1 MQITISRT
9 TQDKDSF
16 PKQLEAMRQRVR
28 ALYRRGSAS
37 VQNDEVLSAA
47 FEELAVAL
55 EVLHATGVERQEQ
68 YEAWLDERVALE
80 AECQRYQDLFTDAPA
95 GYLVTNLDGTI
106 RQANA
111 MAAKLLQTDEKW
123 LTGRSLALFVPD
135 GHRRTFRSAIARLRE
150 AEQQHPWEVRLQPWS
165 GSPFDAELHVA
176 LERGQS
182 GRPLA
187 LRWLLHDISHRKQV
201 EERMHA
207 RVAELEQRLHVLEAQ
222 PLERGAGEPPADQEA
237 GAELLQRH
245 CAFLAEASTLLAVA
259 YDVEA
264 TLSHVAHLAVP
275 TIADGCMI
283 ELLDN
288 SDGVRWLVVTHAEG
302 AQDQRT
308 RTRWRQASTT
318 QRQPRLLPLLSAT
331 SGGQPTAA
339 LIDAS
344 CRAWSQDTMSRAFP
358 GMPAPSS
365 AIVASFLVRE
375 HVLGA
380 FALVSAT
387 AKCRYTQAHV
397 TLAEEVARRIA
408 IALDRRRSNEFGR

>member
-1 MQITISRT
+1 
-9 TQDKDSF
+9 
-16 PKQLEAMRQRVR
+16 
-28 ALYRRGSAS
+28 
-37 VQNDEVLSAA
+37 VLSAA

-55 EVLHATGVERQEQ
+55 EELHATDVERQEQ

-80 AECQRYQDLFTDAPA
+80 AECQQYHDLFTYAPA

-123 LTGRSLALFVPD
+123 LTGRSLALFVPE
-135 GHRRTFRSAIARLRE
+135 GHRRTFRSAVARLRE
-150 AEQQHPWEVRLQPWS
+150 VQQEHPWEVRLQPWS
-165 GSPFDAELHVA
+165 GSPFDAELLVA
-176 LERGQS
+176 IDRGQS

-187 LRWLLHDISHRKQV
+187 LRWLLHDISHRKQE

-207 RVAELEQRLHVLEAQ
+207 RVTELEQRLRVLEAQ
-222 PLERGAGEPPADQEA
+222 PLEKSAQQPLADQEA

-275 TIADGCMI
+275 TMADGCMI

-288 SDGVRWLVVTHAEG
+288 SEGVRWLVVAHAEG

-308 RTRWRQASTT
+308 HTRWRHASTT
-318 QRQPRLLPLLSAT
+318 HRQPRLLPLLSAT
-331 SGGQPTAA
+331 SGGQRTAA

-344 CRAWSQDTMSRAFP
+344 SRAWSQDTMSRAFP
-358 GMPAPSS
+358 GMPAPRS
-365 AIVASFLVRE
+365 AIVAPLLVRE
-375 HVLGA
+375 QVLGA

-387 AKCRYTQAHV
+387 TEHCYTQAHMMIV
-397 TLAEEVARRIA
+397 EEVARRIA
-408 IALDRRRSNEFGR
+408 IALDRRRSNEFGK